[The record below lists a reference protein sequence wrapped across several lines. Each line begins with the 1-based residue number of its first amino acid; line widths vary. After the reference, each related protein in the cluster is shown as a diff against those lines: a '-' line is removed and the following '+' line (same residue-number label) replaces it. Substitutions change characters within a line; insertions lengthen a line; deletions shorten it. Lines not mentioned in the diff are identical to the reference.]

1 LVGEWHAALAG
12 QVLSL
17 SGGSMLTKRLTF
29 ALLFMLAVSTVAL
42 AQKADV
48 AFVVGGSFVSDS
60 NVVFAV
66 PCLVPPCP
74 ATPTFLNNVKTD
86 HHVFLE
92 GALAVQLLNARIA
105 SLHVELPVAGIPS
118 QTLRI
123 STATSPSTF
132 FDHMS
137 TTFVTP
143 GLKLKLLPGSP
154 ISPFVMAGGGWA
166 HFSLTHGTTNKGAVQ
181 YGGGIDLKTGIPH
194 LGFRGEVRDFVTGD
208 PNFGLATVIAGG
220 LSGKSIDT
228 GLHRHNILAGGGI
241 VLRF

>member
-1 LVGEWHAALAG
+1 
-12 QVLSL
+12 
-17 SGGSMLTKRLTF
+17 MLTKRLTAF

-105 SLHVELPVAGIPS
+105 SLHVELPLAGVPS
-118 QTLRI
+118 QPLRI
-123 STATSPSTF
+123 STATSPPTSSA
-132 FDHMS
+132 HMP
-137 TTFVTP
+137 TTFVPP
-143 GLKLKLLPGSP
+143 GLQRNLLHARP
-154 ISPFVMAGGGWA
+154 
-166 HFSLTHGTTNKGAVQ
+166 
-181 YGGGIDLKTGIPH
+181 
-194 LGFRGEVRDFVTGD
+194 
-208 PNFGLATVIAGG
+208 
-220 LSGKSIDT
+220 
-228 GLHRHNILAGGGI
+228 
-241 VLRF
+241 